1 MLKVLPENI
10 SNLIA
15 AGEVVSRPASVV
27 KELVEN
33 AVDAGARNVTV
44 VIVDAGRTLIQVI
57 DDGCGM
63 SPEEASLCFE
73 RHATSKIAEASDLEA
88 ITTFGFRGEALP
100 SIAAVAEVSLKT
112 RRECDDVGTQVQ
124 MAASR
129 LVSQGEISTPKGT
142 NFEIR
147 NLFYNVPARRKF
159 LKSDNAEL
167 KHIINEFTRVAL
179 TRPQVA
185 MRLVSNGRDIYNLR
199 TVTSDA
205 QRIKDLF
212 GGDMLR
218 DLVPIDA
225 RTSVVDVHGW
235 IGSPEDARKTLGQQY
250 LFVNGRYF
258 RSPYFSKAV
267 SLPYDKLI
275 PEGYSPVYFIYL
287 ETDPG
292 SVDINIHPAKT
303 EVKFEDEPMVFD
315 ILKAAVREG
324 LGKNSFAPTID
335 FDQAGA
341 PEIPTLQSTVAAQRN
356 GSYIAPPKID
366 FNPLFNPFE
375 NEGGRLERQ
384 QQFEDVPD
392 EPLVEGYD
400 RLFKDDAAQSSS
412 LMLLQGKYI
421 VVPTSLGLEVTS
433 VTRARERIFYERYL
447 ECVAEDQPIMQH
459 SLFPV
464 TVKLLPED
472 YLTILDETER
482 LNSLGFDIQDFGDE
496 TVVVYG
502 LPDGFPTDEESVRRG
517 IDEMVAAL
525 RDGSPE
531 GDYKSHIAAKMAK
544 SASRMQKG
552 SISESEA
559 RLLLEQL
566 GDCHC
571 PFTTADGR
579 KIRTTITIEDIE
591 KKI

>member
-33 AVDAGARNVTV
+33 AVDAGARSVTV

-57 DDGCGM
+57 DDGSGM
-63 SPEEASLCFE
+63 SPEEALLCFE
-73 RHATSKIAEASDLEA
+73 RHATSKISEAADLEA
-88 ITTFGFRGEALP
+88 ITTFGFRGEALA

-112 RRECDDVGTQVQ
+112 RREGDAVGTQVQ

-129 LVSQGEISTPKGT
+129 LVAQSEVSTPKGS

-167 KHIINEFTRVAL
+167 KHIINEFIRVAL

-185 MRLVSNGRDIYNLR
+185 LRLVSNGRDIYNLR

-212 GGDMLR
+212 GGEMVR

-267 SLPYDKLI
+267 SLPYEKLI
-275 PEGYSPVYFIYL
+275 PEGYTPVYFIYL

-292 SVDINIHPAKT
+292 SVDINIHPQKT

-324 LGKNSFAPTID
+324 LGKSSFAPTID
-335 FDQAGA
+335 FDVAGA
-341 PEIPTLQSTVAAQRN
+341 PEIPTLQSTVNAHRN
-356 GSYIAPPKID
+356 GGYVAPPKID
-366 FNPLFNPFE
+366 YNPLFNPFE
-375 NEGGRLERQ
+375 NEGRLERP
-384 QQFEDVPD
+384 EYEPVPE
-392 EPLVEGYD
+392 EPIVDGYD
-400 RLFKDDAAQSSS
+400 RLFKDETVKTSS
-412 LMLLQGKYI
+412 LMILDGKYI
-421 VVPTSLGLEVTS
+421 VAPSFNGLEVTS
-433 VTRARERIFYERYL
+433 IVRARERIFYERYL
-447 ECVAEDQPIMQH
+447 ECVAEDQPVMQH

-472 YLTILDETER
+472 YLTILDDSAR
-482 LNSLGFDIQDFGDE
+482 LTALGFDIQDFGDD

-502 LPDGFPTDEESVRRG
+502 LPEGFPTDEDSVRRG

-525 RDGSPE
+525 KDGSPE

-544 SASRMQKG
+544 SAARMQNG
-552 SISESEA
+552 SITESEA

-566 GDCHC
+566 GECHC
-571 PFTTADGR
+571 PTATADGR
-579 KIRTTITIEDIE
+579 RIKTYITSEDIE
-591 KKI
+591 KRI